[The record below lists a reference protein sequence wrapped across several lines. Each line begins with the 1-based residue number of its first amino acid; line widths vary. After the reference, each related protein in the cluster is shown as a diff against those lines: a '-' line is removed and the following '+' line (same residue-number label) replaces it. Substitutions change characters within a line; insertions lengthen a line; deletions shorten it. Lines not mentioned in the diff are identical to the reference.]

1 MTGLENLKLKL
12 LELGATKQQAES
24 RAVELTVI
32 ALAEEQNGGTVNL
45 NSIFTDILARY
56 KKATDKMIAKS
67 SEYTQK
73 TLDLETI
80 ESQIKELRQREETAT
95 LEIYQAIDEI
105 KAILEEVLEPETAEG
120 RDKLRALH
128 TLEQHTEI
136 NTAYDNTEFIRVA
149 GNILSGI
156 TDSTPINERAKS
168 AKNVQIGRS
177 ASINS
182 RLDGIKSKLM
192 HFTANQG
199 KKRL

>member
-1 MTGLENLKLKL
+1 MTGYENLKAKL

-56 KKATDKMIAKS
+56 KKATDKMIVQS
-67 SEYTQK
+67 NEYTQK
-73 TLDLETI
+73 TLDLAII
-80 ESQIKELRQREETAT
+80 ESQIKELRQREEAAT

-105 KAILEEVLEPETAEG
+105 KSILEEVLEPETAEG

-136 NTAYDNTEFIRVA
+136 NTVYDNTAFIRAA

-156 TDSTPINERAKS
+156 TDSTPIAENTKTT
-168 AKNVQIGRS
+168 KNVQTEKS
-177 ASINS
+177 ASICS
-182 RLDGIKSKLM
+182 RLNSIKSKLM

>member
-1 MTGLENLKLKL
+1 MTGYENLKVKL

-32 ALAEEQNGGTVNL
+32 ALAEEQDGGAVNL
-45 NSIFTDILARY
+45 NSIFTDILTQHKR
-56 KKATDKMIAKS
+56 ATDKMIAESNK
-67 SEYTQK
+67 YTQK
-73 TLDLETI
+73 TLDLAII
-80 ESQIKELRQREETAT
+80 EKQIKELRQREETAT

-105 KAILEEVLEPETAEG
+105 KSILEEVLEPETAEG

-136 NTAYDNTEFIRVA
+136 NTVYDNTEFIRAA

-156 TDSTPINERAKS
+156 TDSTPIAENTKT
-168 AKNVQIGRS
+168 AKNVQAEKS

>member
-1 MTGLENLKLKL
+1 MTGFENLKLKL

-24 RAVELTVI
+24 RTVELTVI

-56 KKATDKMIAKS
+56 KKATDKMIVQS
-67 SEYTQK
+67 NEYTQK
-73 TLDLETI
+73 TFDLEII
-80 ESQIKELRQREETAT
+80 ERQIKELRQREEAAT

-105 KAILEEVLEPETAEG
+105 KSILEEVLEPETAEG
-120 RDKLRALH
+120 RDKVRALH

-136 NTAYDNTEFIRVA
+136 NTVYDNTAFIRAA

-156 TDSTPINERAKS
+156 TDSTPIAGNTKTV
-168 AKNVQIGRS
+168 KNVQAEKS
-177 ASINS
+177 ASICS
-182 RLDGIKSKLM
+182 RLNSIKSKLM
-192 HFTANQG
+192 YFTANQG